1 MRDSSDILP
10 SLMPILPRES
20 DIFPEDLFDL
30 PVEEAPWEIAH
41 VRSRQEKTVAR
52 VLLDGG
58 KPFYLPQM
66 QQKKKTSGRTFVS
79 HLPLFPGYIFLRRVK
94 GLRETLWRTNAV
106 VNMLTVPDQAQL
118 TGELLQIRQLQVS
131 GAMLTPRVD
140 LVPGDAVRIT
150 EGVFSGYH
158 GIVME
163 ERGAL
168 RLIVSVSTIR
178 KSVTVEFPREVLA
191 QMKRGKPGRDE
202 GTN

>member
-1 MRDSSDILP
+1 
-10 SLMPILPRES
+10 MPILPRES